1 MGFDDFFAQHYDEV
15 VRALALAVGDRGRA
29 EDAAQE
35 AFAKAYRRWPTVSA
49 MDRPVGWVIVVG
61 TNQLRRWIARTERR
75 FVAVADPVPSGV
87 AHGTG
92 PTTVGSAGPGADPA
106 GAASASATLRAGLAA
121 LPPRQRA
128 AVVLRHLCDLP
139 TAEVA
144 EALGCAEG
152 TVKSSLHAGLAA
164 LRVELDDP
172 DDTAD
177 RTTGAGTRHEEVDD
191 ARR

>member
-1 MGFDDFFAQHYDEV
+1 MGFDDFFAEHYDEV
-15 VRALALAVGDRGRA
+15 ARALTLAVGDRSRA

-35 AFAKAYRRWPTVSA
+35 AFAKAYRRWPTVSG

-61 TNQLRRWIARTERR
+61 MNQLRRWIRRTERR
-75 FVAVADPVPSGV
+75 FVPV
-87 AHGTG
+87 
-92 PTTVGSAGPGADPA
+92 AGPSADGPEAAPHPARPRVGGAVPAADPA
-106 GAASASATLRAGLAA
+106 TSVADATTLHTALAA

-128 AVVLRHLCDLP
+128 TVVLRYLCDLP

-144 EALGCAEG
+144 TALGCAEG

-164 LRVELDDP
+164 LRVELDEP
-172 DDTAD
+172 DDAAP
-177 RTTGAGTRHEEVDD
+177 GAATSMEVDD